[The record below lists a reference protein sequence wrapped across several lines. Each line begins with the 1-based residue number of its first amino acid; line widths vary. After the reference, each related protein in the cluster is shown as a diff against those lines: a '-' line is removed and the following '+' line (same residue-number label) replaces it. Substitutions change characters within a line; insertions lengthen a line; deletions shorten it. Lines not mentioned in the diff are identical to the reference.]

1 MLAPHVLQAFG
12 GVKDHVVEPLRART
26 ETRKTRQHQL
36 APQAPAMTVAAALPE
51 APHARYGV
59 FLCLIA
65 IGVSPP
71 DGKPGNMW
79 L

>member
-1 MLAPHVLQAFG
+1 
-12 GVKDHVVEPLRART
+12 
-26 ETRKTRQHQL
+26 
-36 APQAPAMTVAAALPE
+36 MTVAAAFPE
-51 APHARYGV
+51 SPHARYGV

>member
-1 MLAPHVLQAFG
+1 MFAPHVLEAFG
-12 GVKDHVVEPLRART
+12 GVKHHVVETLGTRP
-26 ETRKTRQHQL
+26 ETRKIGQHQL
-36 APQAPAMTVAAALPE
+36 ATQSPAMTVAAAFPE
-51 APHARYGV
+51 SPHARYGV

>member
-1 MLAPHVLQAFG
+1 
-12 GVKDHVVEPLRART
+12 
-26 ETRKTRQHQL
+26 
-36 APQAPAMTVAAALPE
+36 MTVAAALPE